1 MLPGLSSANAF
12 GIFQREQDVV
22 KKKNLLEKGLKKCLA
37 EMVLVLAEMVTVQAE
52 MVTIFLK
59 RFNSWNEMTR
69 PK

>member
-52 MVTIFLK
+52 MVTIF
-59 RFNSWNEMTR
+59 
-69 PK
+69 